1 MSLNGSD
8 RAASAVRFSTQ
19 SLVIVLQGR
28 YKKAAYKKAGGKS
41 ESLVKAQIIL
51 RHLATSQNTGF
62 LHFPKSK
69 YLLSLLARLIPVE
82 HL

>member
-19 SLVIVLQGR
+19 SLVTVLHKGIS
-28 YKKAAYKKAGGKS
+28 AAYKKAGGKS
-41 ESLVKAQIIL
+41 ESLLKAQITL
-51 RHLATSQNTGF
+51 SHLATSQNTGF

-69 YLLSLLARLIPVE
+69 YLLSLLARLIFIK